1 MMERFENNIRLKGRM
16 MKNGIM
22 LLFLL
27 CLTACG
33 VEDPKSYLSEDDA
46 YTDAKSLYVN
56 TVATLYNYIGGN
68 KDSQGLQGTTRG
80 VWDYNTLTTD
90 EAMTPTRGGDW
101 YDGGYW
107 QNLYLHK
114 WTEDDNELYETWK
127 YLYKVVM
134 LCNYSLASLDKYS
147 HLLTDKQLQDYKA
160 EVRGVR
166 ALFYYYLLDLFGRV
180 PIVVDNNVSVN
191 DVKQSK
197 RSEVYRFVVNELQS
211 IMMMVQDA
219 HSNNEGTYYGRIT
232 RSVVFFLLAKLALNS
247 PIYLDDDW
255 TGGIAL
261 DGKDIDFP
269 INQYHMNAYE
279 ATVAYC
285 DMLAASGY
293 RLSSYYEENFWVI
306 NEDSRENIFTIP
318 MDKTL
323 FSNVFDNLARSCHYN
338 HGSALGFGAM
348 NGFAATV
355 STVKTFGYGTE
366 DVDIRYYINF
376 YSDTI
381 HVNGETVRLDDGR
394 LLAYYP
400 LEIKLDVSGSPY
412 EKTAGARMAKYENDE
427 TKAQRN
433 DIVLFRYGDAL
444 LMKAE
449 ALYRN
454 GKDGLAI
461 LNQVRER
468 SMMFPIESI
477 DDYISPVTGKKATVK
492 GQCILDERLRELVW
506 EGWRRQDLIRFGLF
520 HQAYDQR
527 PQLPDEQNGYTT
539 VFPIPQKAL
548 DLNHNLTQN
557 PGY

>member
-1 MMERFENNIRLKGRM
+1 MELFGKNIRLKGRM
-16 MKNGIM
+16 MKNGVI
-22 LLFLL
+22 LLLLL
-27 CLTACG
+27 CLTACN
-33 VEDPKSYLSEDDA
+33 VEDPKSFLKEEDA
-46 YTDAKSLYVN
+46 YTDAKSLYLN
-56 TVATLYNYIGGN
+56 TVATLYNYIGGSV
-68 KDSQGLQGTTRG
+68 DSEGLQGTTRG
-80 VWDYNTLTTD
+80 VWDYNTFTTD

-114 WTEDDNELYETWK
+114 WTEDDKELYETWK

-134 LCNYSLASLDKYS
+134 LCNYSLSSLDEYS
-147 HLLTDKQLQDYKA
+147 RLLTEEQLQKYKA

-166 ALFYYYLLDLFGRV
+166 ALYYYYLMDLFGRV
-180 PIVVDNNVSVN
+180 PIVVDSNASVN
-191 DVKQSK
+191 DVKQNK
-197 RSEVYRFVVNELQS
+197 RSEVFKFVVDELQS
-211 IMMMVQDA
+211 IMMSVADE
-219 HSNNEGTYYGRIT
+219 HSNKEGEYYGRIT
-232 RSVVFFLLAKLALNS
+232 RPVVFFLLAKLALNS

-255 TGGIAL
+255 TDGVAL
-261 DGKDIDFP
+261 DGRNIDFP
-269 INQYHMNAYE
+269 INQYHMNAYD

-285 DMLAASGY
+285 EMLSASGY
-293 RLSSYYEENFWVI
+293 HLSPFYEDNFKVF
-306 NEDSRENIFTIP
+306 NEESVENIFTIP

-323 FSNVFDNLARSCHYN
+323 FSNIFDNVARSCHYN
-338 HGSALGFGAM
+338 HGNVLGFGAL

-366 DVDIRYYINF
+366 DIDVRYYINF

-381 HVNGETVRLDDGR
+381 YIKNDVVKLDDGNF
-394 LLAYYP
+394 LAYYP
-400 LEIKLDVSGSPY
+400 LEIKLDLSGSKY

-427 TKAQRN
+427 TGSQRN
-433 DIVLFRYGDAL
+433 DIVLFRYADAM
-444 LMKAE
+444 LMEAE

-454 GKDGLAI
+454 GKDGTGL
-461 LNQVRER
+461 LNKIRER
-468 SMMFPIESI
+468 VGTPSIKSI
-477 DDYISPVTGKKATVK
+477 DDYVSPVDGKGARVK
-492 GQCILDERLRELVW
+492 GQFILDERLRELVW

-539 VFPIPQKAL
+539 VFPIPQKVL

>member
-1 MMERFENNIRLKGRM
+1 MERFENNIRLKGRM

-134 LCNYSLASLDKYS
+134 LCNYSMASLDKYS

-255 TGGIAL
+255 TDGIAL

-527 PQLPDEQNGYTT
+527 PQLPGEQDGYTT

>member
-1 MMERFENNIRLKGRM
+1 MKRFENNIQLKGRM
-16 MKNGIM
+16 MKQGMM

-27 CLTACG
+27 CLTACD
-33 VEDPKSYLSEDDA
+33 VEDPKSYLSEENA
-46 YTDAKSLYVN
+46 YADAKSLYVN

-68 KDSQGLQGTTRG
+68 KDSQGLQGTSRG

-107 QNLYLHK
+107 ENLYLHK

-147 HLLTDKQLQDYKA
+147 HLLTDKQLQEYKA

-180 PIVVDNNVSVN
+180 PIVVDSNISVN
-191 DVKQSK
+191 DVKQNK
-197 RSEVYRFVVNELQS
+197 RSEVFKFVVDELQS
-211 IMMMVQDA
+211 IMMQLHDV
-219 HSNNEGTYYGRIT
+219 HSNYVGAYYGRMT
-232 RSVVFFLLAKLALNS
+232 SSVVFFLLAKLALNA
-247 PIYLDDDW
+247 PIYMDDNW
-255 TGGIAL
+255 TDGIAL

-269 INQYHMNAYE
+269 INQFHMNAYE
-279 ATVAYC
+279 ATVVYC
-285 DMLAASGY
+285 EMLSASGY
-293 RLSSYYEENFWVI
+293 RLSYIYEDNFSVF
-306 NEDSRENIFTIP
+306 NESSRENIFTIP
-318 MDKTL
+318 MDKTI
-323 FSNVFDNLARSCHYN
+323 FSNIFDNVARSCHYN
-338 HGSALGFGAM
+338 HGSALGFGAL

-355 STVKTFGYGTE
+355 STVKTFGYRTK
-366 DVDIRYYINF
+366 DVDPRYYMNF

-381 HVNGETVRLDDGR
+381 HVDGVPVKLDDGE

-412 EKTAGARMAKYENDE
+412 EKTAGARMYKYQNDE

-433 DIVLFRYGDAL
+433 DIVLFRFADAL

-454 GKDGLAI
+454 GKDGLAF
-461 LNQVRER
+461 LNEVRER
-468 SMMFPIESI
+468 VGASPIKSI

-527 PQLPDEQNGYTT
+527 PQLPGEQNGYTT

>member
-1 MMERFENNIRLKGRM
+1 MKRFKNNILLKGRM
-16 MKNGIM
+16 MKQGMM

-27 CLTACG
+27 CLTACD
-33 VEDPKSYLSEDDA
+33 VEDPKSYLSEENA
-46 YTDAKSLYVN
+46 YADAKSLYVN

-68 KDSQGLQGTTRG
+68 KDSQGLQGTSRG

-107 QNLYLHK
+107 ENLYLHK

-147 HLLTDKQLQDYKA
+147 HLLTDKQLQEYKA

-180 PIVVDNNVSVN
+180 PIVVDSNISVN
-191 DVKQSK
+191 DVKQNK
-197 RSEVYRFVVNELQS
+197 RSEVFKFVVDELQS
-211 IMMMVQDA
+211 IMMQLHDV
-219 HSNNEGTYYGRIT
+219 HSNYVGAYYGRMT
-232 RSVVFFLLAKLALNS
+232 SSVVFFLLAKLALNA
-247 PIYLDDDW
+247 PIYMDDNW
-255 TGGIAL
+255 TDGIAL

-269 INQYHMNAYE
+269 INQFHMNAYE
-279 ATVAYC
+279 ATVVYC
-285 DMLAASGY
+285 EMLSASGY
-293 RLSSYYEENFWVI
+293 RLSYIYEDNFSVF
-306 NEDSRENIFTIP
+306 NESSRENIFTIP
-318 MDKTL
+318 MDKTI
-323 FSNVFDNLARSCHYN
+323 FSNIFDNVARSCHYN
-338 HGSALGFGAM
+338 HGSALGFGAL

-355 STVKTFGYGTE
+355 STVKTFGYRTK
-366 DVDIRYYINF
+366 DVDPRYYMNF

-381 HVNGETVRLDDGR
+381 RVDGVPVKLDDGG

-412 EKTAGARMAKYENDE
+412 EKTAGARMYKYQNDE

-433 DIVLFRYGDAL
+433 DIVLFRFADAL

-454 GKDGLAI
+454 GKDGLAF
-461 LNQVRER
+461 LNEVRER
-468 SMMFPIESI
+468 VGASHINSI
-477 DDYISPVTGKKATVK
+477 DDYISPVTGKKTTVK

-527 PQLPDEQNGYTT
+527 PQLPGEQNGYTT

>member
-1 MMERFENNIRLKGRM
+1 MKRFENNIQLKGRM
-16 MKNGIM
+16 MKQGMM

-27 CLTACG
+27 CLTACD
-33 VEDPKSYLSEDDA
+33 VEDPKSYLSEENA
-46 YTDAKSLYVN
+46 YADAKSLYVN
-56 TVATLYNYIGGN
+56 TVATLYNYMGGN
-68 KDSQGLQGTTRG
+68 KDSQGLQGTSRG

-107 QNLYLHK
+107 ENLYLHK

-147 HLLTDKQLQDYKA
+147 HLLTDKQLQEYKA

-180 PIVVDNNVSVN
+180 PIVVDSNISVN
-191 DVKQSK
+191 DVKQNK
-197 RSEVYRFVVNELQS
+197 RSEVFKFVVDELQS
-211 IMMMVQDA
+211 IMMQLHDV
-219 HSNNEGTYYGRIT
+219 HSNYVGAYYGRMT
-232 RSVVFFLLAKLALNS
+232 SSVVFFLLAKLALNA
-247 PIYLDDDW
+247 PIYMDDNW
-255 TGGIAL
+255 TDGIAL

-269 INQYHMNAYE
+269 INQFHMNAYE
-279 ATVAYC
+279 ATVVYC
-285 DMLAASGY
+285 EMLSASGY
-293 RLSSYYEENFWVI
+293 RLSYIYEDNFSVF
-306 NEDSRENIFTIP
+306 NESSRENIFTIP
-318 MDKTL
+318 MDKTI
-323 FSNVFDNLARSCHYN
+323 FSNIFDNVARSCHYN
-338 HGSALGFGAM
+338 HGSALGFGAQ

-355 STVKTFGYGTE
+355 STVKTFGYRTK
-366 DVDIRYYINF
+366 DVDPRYYMNF

-381 HVNGETVRLDDGR
+381 RVDGVPVRLDDGG

-412 EKTAGARMAKYENDE
+412 EKTAGARMYKYQNDE

-433 DIVLFRYGDAL
+433 DIVLFRFADAL

-454 GKDGLAI
+454 GKDGLAF
-461 LNQVRER
+461 LNEVRER
-468 SMMFPIESI
+468 VGAAPINSI

-527 PQLPDEQNGYTT
+527 PQLPGEQNGYTT

>member
-1 MMERFENNIRLKGRM
+1 MKRFEYNILLKGRM
-16 MKNGIM
+16 MKHGMM

-27 CLTACG
+27 CLTACD
-33 VEDPKSYLSEDDA
+33 VESPKSYLSEENA
-46 YTDAKSLYVN
+46 YADAKSLYVN

-68 KDSQGLQGTTRG
+68 KDSQGLQGTSRG
-80 VWDYNTLTTD
+80 VWDYNTFTTD

-107 QNLYLHK
+107 ENLYLHK

-147 HLLTDKQLQDYKA
+147 HLLTEKQLQEYKA

-180 PIVVDNNVSVN
+180 PIVVDSNISVN
-191 DVKQSK
+191 DVKQNK
-197 RSEVYRFVVNELQS
+197 RSEVFKFVVDELQS
-211 IMMMVQDA
+211 IMMQLRDVR
-219 HSNNEGTYYGRIT
+219 SNYVGEYYGRMT
-232 RSVVFFLLAKLALNS
+232 SSVVFFLLAKLALNA
-247 PIYLDDDW
+247 PIYMDDNW
-255 TGGIAL
+255 TDGIAL

-269 INQYHMNAYE
+269 INQFHMNAYE
-279 ATVAYC
+279 ATVVYC
-285 DMLAASGY
+285 EMLSANGY
-293 RLSSYYEENFWVI
+293 RLSYMYEDNFSVF

-318 MDKTL
+318 MDKTI
-323 FSNVFDNLARSCHYN
+323 FSNIFDNVARSCHYN
-338 HGSALGFGAM
+338 HGSALGFGAL

-355 STVKTFGYGTE
+355 STVKTFGYRTK
-366 DVDIRYYINF
+366 DVDPRYYMNF

-381 HVNGETVRLDDGR
+381 HVDGVPVKLDDGE

-412 EKTAGARMAKYENDE
+412 EKTAGARMYKYQNDE

-433 DIVLFRYGDAL
+433 DIVLFRFADAL

-454 GKDGLAI
+454 GKDGLAF
-461 LNQVRER
+461 LNEVRER
-468 SMMFPIESI
+468 VGASPIKSI

-527 PQLPDEQNGYTT
+527 PQLPGEQNGYTT

>member
-1 MMERFENNIRLKGRM
+1 MERFENNIRLKGRM

-134 LCNYSLASLDKYS
+134 LCNYSMASLDKYS

-255 TGGIAL
+255 TDGIAL

-306 NEDSRENIFTIP
+306 NEDSKENIFTIP

-323 FSNVFDNLARSCHYN
+323 FSNVFDNVARSCHYN

>member
-1 MMERFENNIRLKGRM
+1 M
-16 MKNGIM
+16 
-22 LLFLL
+22 
-27 CLTACG
+27 
-33 VEDPKSYLSEDDA
+33 EDPKSYLSEENA
-46 YTDAKSLYVN
+46 YADAKSLYVN

-68 KDSQGLQGTTRG
+68 KDSQGLQGTSRG

-107 QNLYLHK
+107 ENLYLHK

-147 HLLTDKQLQDYKA
+147 HLLTDKQLQEYKA

-180 PIVVDNNVSVN
+180 PIVVDSNISVN
-191 DVKQSK
+191 DVKQNK
-197 RSEVYRFVVNELQS
+197 RSEVFKFVVDELQS
-211 IMMMVQDA
+211 IMMQLHDV
-219 HSNNEGTYYGRIT
+219 HSNYVGAYYGRMT
-232 RSVVFFLLAKLALNS
+232 SSVVFFLLAKLALNA
-247 PIYLDDDW
+247 PIYMDDNW
-255 TGGIAL
+255 TDGIAL

-269 INQYHMNAYE
+269 INQFHMNAYE
-279 ATVAYC
+279 ATVVYC
-285 DMLAASGY
+285 EMLSASGY
-293 RLSSYYEENFWVI
+293 RLSYIYEDNFSVF
-306 NEDSRENIFTIP
+306 NESSRENIFTIP
-318 MDKTL
+318 MDKTI
-323 FSNVFDNLARSCHYN
+323 FSNIFDNVARSCHYN
-338 HGSALGFGAM
+338 HGSALGFGAQ

-355 STVKTFGYGTE
+355 STVKTFGYRTK
-366 DVDIRYYINF
+366 DVDPRYYMNF

-381 HVNGETVRLDDGR
+381 RVDGVPVRLDDGG

-412 EKTAGARMAKYENDE
+412 EKTAGARMYKYQNDE

-433 DIVLFRYGDAL
+433 DIVLFRFADAL

-449 ALYRN
+449 AFYRN
-454 GKDGLAI
+454 GKDGLAF
-461 LNQVRER
+461 LNEVRER
-468 SMMFPIESI
+468 VGASPIKSF

-520 HQAYDQR
+520 HQAYD
-527 PQLPDEQNGYTT
+527 
-539 VFPIPQKAL
+539 
-548 DLNHNLTQN
+548 
-557 PGY
+557 

>member
-1 MMERFENNIRLKGRM
+1 MERLRNNILKGRRV
-16 MKNGIM
+16 KRGV
-22 LLFLL
+22 LLLLLL
-27 CLTACG
+27 CLTACQ
-33 VEDPKSYLSEDDA
+33 VEDPKSYLKEDDA

-56 TVATLYNYIGGN
+56 AVASLYNYIGGSV
-68 KDSQGLQGTTRG
+68 DSEGLQGTTRG
-80 VWDYNTLTTD
+80 VWDYNTFTTD

-114 WTEDDNELYETWK
+114 WTEDDKELYHTWK

-134 LCNYSLASLDKYS
+134 LCNYSLATLDKYS
-147 HLLTDKQLQDYKA
+147 YLLTDDVLQRYKA

-180 PIVVDNNVSVN
+180 PIVVDSNVSVN

-197 RSEVYRFVVNELQS
+197 RSEVFWFVVRELQS
-211 IMMMVQDA
+211 IMMSVADM
-219 HSNNEGTYYGRIT
+219 HSNQEGEYYGRIT
-232 RSVVFFLLAKLALNS
+232 RPVVFFLLAKLALNAS
-247 PIYLDDDW
+247 IYVDDDW
-255 TGGIAL
+255 TDGIAL

-269 INQYHMNAYE
+269 INQYHMNAYD

-285 DMLAASGY
+285 EMLAASGY
-293 RLSSYYEENFWVI
+293 RLSSNYEENFSVY
-306 NEDSRENIFTIP
+306 NEESQENIFTIP
-318 MDKTL
+318 MDKSL
-323 FSNVFDNLARSCHYN
+323 FSNVFDNVARSCHYN
-338 HGSALGFGAM
+338 HGDALGFGAL

-355 STVKTFGYGTE
+355 STVKTFDYGKEMT
-366 DVDIRYYINF
+366 DVRYYINF

-381 HVNGETVRLDDGR
+381 TVGLSGVRLDDGR
-394 LLAYYP
+394 ILAYYP
-400 LEIKLDVSGSPY
+400 LEIKLDLTGSPY
-412 EKTAGARMAKYENDE
+412 EKTAGARMAKYSIDE

-433 DIVLFRYGDAL
+433 DIVLFRYSDAL

-454 GKDGLAI
+454 GRDGTAA
-461 LNQVRER
+461 LNQIRER
-468 SMMFPIESI
+468 VSSPPIQSI
-477 DDYISPVTGKKATVK
+477 DDYISPVTGKPATVK
-492 GQCILDERLRELVW
+492 GQFILDERLRELVW

-520 HQAYDQR
+520 HQAYDMR
-527 PQLPDEQNGYTT
+527 PQLPEEKNGYTT
-539 VFPIPQKAL
+539 VFPIPQMAL

>member
-1 MMERFENNIRLKGRM
+1 MERFENNILLMGRM
-16 MKNGIM
+16 MKKGYL

-27 CLTACG
+27 GLTACS
-33 VEDPKSYLSEDDA
+33 VEDPKTYLSEEDA
-46 YTDAKSLYVN
+46 YVDARSLYVN

-68 KDSQGLQGTTRG
+68 ADSQGLQGTTRG

-134 LCNYSLASLDKYS
+134 LCNYSLSSLDNYS
-147 HLLTDKQLQDYKA
+147 YLLTDKQLQDYKA
-160 EVRGVR
+160 EVRGIR
-166 ALFYYYLLDLFGRV
+166 ALFYYYLLDLFGRI
-180 PIVVDNNVSVN
+180 PIVVDSNVSVN

-197 RSEVYRFVVNELQS
+197 RSEAFKFVVNELQS
-211 IMMMVQDA
+211 IMMLVADE
-219 HSNNEGTYYGRIT
+219 HSNVEGAYYGRIT

-255 TGGIAL
+255 TDGIAL

-269 INQYHMNAYE
+269 INQYHMNAYD

-293 RLSSYYEENFWVI
+293 RLSSYYEENFWVF
-306 NEDSRENIFTIP
+306 NEDSKENIFTIP
-318 MDKTL
+318 MDKTI
-323 FSNVFDNLARSCHYN
+323 FSNVFDNVARSCHYN
-338 HGSALGFGAM
+338 HGSALGFGAL

-381 HVNGETVRLDDGR
+381 EVRGENVKLDDGN

-427 TKAQRN
+427 TNAQRN

-454 GKDGLAI
+454 GKDGLAA

-477 DDYISPVTGKKATVK
+477 DDYISPLTGEKATVK

>member
-1 MMERFENNIRLKGRM
+1 MKRFENNILLKGRM
-16 MKNGIM
+16 MKQGMM

-27 CLTACG
+27 CLTACD
-33 VEDPKSYLSEDDA
+33 VEDPKSYLSEENA
-46 YTDAKSLYVN
+46 YADAKSLYVN

-68 KDSQGLQGTTRG
+68 KDSQGLQGTSRG

-107 QNLYLHK
+107 ENLYLHK

-147 HLLTDKQLQDYKA
+147 HLLTDKQLQEYKA

-180 PIVVDNNVSVN
+180 PIVVDSNISVN
-191 DVKQSK
+191 DVKQNK
-197 RSEVYRFVVNELQS
+197 RSEVFKFVVDELQS
-211 IMMMVQDA
+211 IMMQLHDV
-219 HSNNEGTYYGRIT
+219 HSNYVGAYYGRMT
-232 RSVVFFLLAKLALNS
+232 SSVVFFLLAKLALNA
-247 PIYLDDDW
+247 PIYMDDNW
-255 TGGIAL
+255 TDGIAL

-269 INQYHMNAYE
+269 INQFHMNAYE
-279 ATVAYC
+279 ATVVYC
-285 DMLAASGY
+285 EMLSASGY
-293 RLSSYYEENFWVI
+293 RLSYIYEDNFSVF
-306 NEDSRENIFTIP
+306 NESSRENIFTIP
-318 MDKTL
+318 MDKTI
-323 FSNVFDNLARSCHYN
+323 FSNIFDNVARSCHYN
-338 HGSALGFGAM
+338 HGSALGFGAL

-355 STVKTFGYGTE
+355 STVKTFGYRTK
-366 DVDIRYYINF
+366 DVDPRYYMNF

-381 HVNGETVRLDDGR
+381 HVDGVPVKLDDGE

-412 EKTAGARMAKYENDE
+412 EKTAGARMYKYQNDE

-433 DIVLFRYGDAL
+433 DIVLFRFADAL

-454 GKDGLAI
+454 GKNGLAF
-461 LNQVRER
+461 LNEVRER
-468 SMMFPIESI
+468 VGASPIKSI

-527 PQLPDEQNGYTT
+527 PQLPGEQNGYTT

>member
-1 MMERFENNIRLKGRM
+1 MERLGNNIILKGRR
-16 MKNGIM
+16 MKKGV
-22 LLFLL
+22 LLLLLL
-27 CLTACG
+27 CLTACH
-33 VEDPKSYLSEDDA
+33 VDDPKSYLKEDDA

-56 TVATLYNYIGGN
+56 AVASLYNYIGGSV
-68 KDSQGLQGTTRG
+68 DSEGLQGTTRG
-80 VWDYNTLTTD
+80 VWDYNTFTTD

-114 WTEDDNELYETWK
+114 WTEDDKELYHTWK

-134 LCNYSLASLDKYS
+134 LCNYSLATLDKYS
-147 HLLTDKQLQDYKA
+147 YLLTDDVLQKYKA

-197 RSEVYRFVVNELQS
+197 RSEVFWFVVHELQS
-211 IMMMVQDA
+211 IMMSVADM
-219 HSNNEGTYYGRIT
+219 HSNQEGEYYGRIT
-232 RSVVFFLLAKLALNS
+232 RPVVFFLLAKLALNAS
-247 PIYLDDDW
+247 IYVDDDW
-255 TGGIAL
+255 TDGIAL

-269 INQYHMNAYE
+269 INQYHMNAYD

-285 DMLAASGY
+285 EMLAASGY
-293 RLSSYYEENFWVI
+293 RLSSNYEENFSVY
-306 NEDSRENIFTIP
+306 NEESQENIFTIP
-318 MDKTL
+318 MDKSL
-323 FSNVFDNLARSCHYN
+323 FSNVFDNVARSCHYN
-338 HGSALGFGAM
+338 HGDALGFGAL

-355 STVKTFGYGTE
+355 STVKTFDYGKEMT
-366 DVDIRYYINF
+366 DVRYYINF

-381 HVNGETVRLDDGR
+381 TVGLSGVRLDDGR
-394 LLAYYP
+394 ILAYYP
-400 LEIKLDVSGSPY
+400 LEIKLDLTGSPY
-412 EKTAGARMAKYENDE
+412 EKTAGARMAKYSIDE

-433 DIVLFRYGDAL
+433 DIVLFRYADAL

-454 GKDGLAI
+454 VRDGTAALKQI
-461 LNQVRER
+461 RER
-468 SMMFPIESI
+468 VSSPPIQSI
-477 DDYISPVTGKKATVK
+477 DDYISPVTGKPATVK
-492 GQCILDERLRELVW
+492 GQFILDERLRELVW

-520 HQAYDQR
+520 HQAYDMR
-527 PQLPDEQNGYTT
+527 PQLPEEKNGYTT
-539 VFPIPQKAL
+539 VFPIPQMAL